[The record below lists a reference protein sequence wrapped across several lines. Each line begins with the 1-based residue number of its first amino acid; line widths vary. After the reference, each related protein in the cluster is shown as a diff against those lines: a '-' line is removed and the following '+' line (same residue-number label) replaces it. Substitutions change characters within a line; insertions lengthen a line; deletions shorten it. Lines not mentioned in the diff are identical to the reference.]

1 MARSKPKKYSKMG
14 YQQKENYVKDELK
27 KLGSEGVYR
36 QDSGGRGNASTGM
49 FDLEASQEQLQ
60 SLASNNYDLRESIK
74 YGKESGD
81 KRFAD
86 VGNGGFGNMTELVN
100 ANRAVAEYGK
110 KELGQTKTSSVNDY
124 ANISSSLFKA
134 SREQLTDSM
143 TANEQQDQAERGT
156 AAPVSRELQDARD
169 TVDELGNKDYDI
181 FGANIDNGDNQ
192 NQRDQASQAFLGK
205 YKLDLK
211 KDKNFQPVLP
221 S

>member
-1 MARSKPKKYSKMG
+1 MN
-14 YQQKENYVKDELK
+14 YQQKQIYMEEQGDKY
-27 KLGSEGVYR
+27 GVNKSDFDTS
-36 QDSGGRGNASTGM
+36 QGGGGGRYDTFNSEAYEKAVMKAANNDYDNREALKYAGDNEHFKGLSTKGISNAG
-49 FDLEASQEQLQ
+49 E
-60 SLASNNYDLRESIK
+60 LASLD
-74 YGKESGD
+74 
-81 KRFAD
+81 
-86 VGNGGFGNMTELVN
+86 
-100 ANRAVAEYGK
+100 RAMQQYGK
-110 KELGQTKTSSVNDY
+110 KELGQSNTSSANDY
-124 ANISSSLFKA
+124 GNISRSLFQS

-211 KDKNFQPVLP
+211 QDKNFTPVLP